1 MLHREEWKDMHISNI
16 PSSNVDRVTTGYRTA
31 ATDVKRSESGYA
43 LDISLVVTDNAAYG
57 LFEDQ
62 GVHGRT
68 AEEVMQAAGSM
79 DVSLYRDYM
88 TVMSNSMSDEDFAK
102 LMEDGCNPTDID
114 IETAV
119 TIVDTIKAQLIK
131 AGVDIVGYTDSIDKD
146 VLVQITGSES
156 MADSLLS
163 AFSKEDVPVTQ
174 ENVSQAVEAYNRGQE
189 LTELPEGAVKYMVTN
204 GMEPEIDN
212 LYLAEHAG
220 AKDAGRQK
228 SGYFREELPGYYGQK
243 AADADMEK
251 LQNQIGK
258 VIEKAGFPIT
268 DETMKDG
275 IWLVEKGIP
284 LTEKSF
290 CLMEEIK
297 EVTLPA
303 SGDKLLEAIAGA
315 LAEGR
320 KAGEGNLAD
329 GRSVYRKAV
338 DCFEEYERKYKSV
351 LEAKPFP
358 ENIKARRQ
366 LEEIRLH
373 MTVEANVKL
382 LKSGFSIDTAPM
394 EEMINALKELEGKQ
408 AESVSSVL
416 NPADLC
422 RETVQKTRELP
433 YLPSS
438 TLGRMLSLGQILTV
452 DAIYETGQ
460 ALRDAYR
467 QAGEAYETMM
477 TIPRADMGDNI
488 KKAFQN
494 VDALLENMG
503 QELTEENRKAVR
515 SLSYNHMEL
524 TEENLL
530 AVKEAEKTVTSV
542 VKKMTPPAVLDL
554 IRKGINPLKTSM
566 EELSEYLSG
575 RDDFSQESEKYSRF
589 LYNLEQNKEI
599 TADEKESFIGIY
611 RLLKQI
617 EKSDGAVIGS
627 LVNSQAEINFSN
639 LLSVVRSGKIKGIN
653 ISMNDNFGSLKEA
666 VERGVSID
674 TQIEA
679 AYNQTIL
686 EEIRKV
692 NEVSDEAVRMLQNLE
707 QPVTIDNLFAADAM
721 RRKDARSFKMLA
733 EAEEKAAE
741 GPHLNKESLTD
752 ILEDTGFMEEDTVYA
767 DKESFQDAYAELMER
782 SESMAKALTFET
794 GMESLD
800 VRALQLVCKQLHLQ
814 KMQAV
819 KEQEYELPQMI
830 DGDLTAIH
838 LKLVHSDED
847 SGKVFVGVDTAGYGY
862 LSGEFFM
869 ESGNVS
875 GYFTGSGNDVT
886 KLLHRTV
893 DALSS
898 RLRESGLKPGN
909 LQVIDGNSVDGTQGS
924 SKPETETRELYNVA
938 GMVIGALK
946 QALSSPLTVV

>member
-16 PSSNVDRVTTGYRTA
+16 PSSNVDRVTTGYRA
-31 ATDVKRSESGYA
+31 ATTDVKKSESGYA
-43 LDISLVVTDNAAYG
+43 LDISGVVTDNAAYG
-57 LFEDQ
+57 LFEDR

-88 TVMSNSMSDEDFAK
+88 TVMSSSMSDEDFAK
-102 LMEDGCNPTDID
+102 LMKDGCNPTDID

-131 AGVDIVGYTDSIDKD
+131 AGVDIAGYTDSIDKD
-146 VLVQITGSES
+146 VLVQITGSEA

-163 AFSKEDVPVTQ
+163 AFSKEDVPATQ

-220 AKDAGRQK
+220 AKDAGRQNM
-228 SGYFREELPGYYGQK
+228 GYFREELPGYYGQK
-243 AADADMEK
+243 ASDADMEK
-251 LQNQIGK
+251 LQDQIGK
-258 VIEKAGFPIT
+258 VIEKAGYPIT
-268 DETMKDG
+268 DETVQDG
-275 IWLVEKGIP
+275 MWLVEKGIP
-284 LTEKSF
+284 LTENSF

-297 EVTLPA
+297 QVTLPA

-338 DCFEEYERKYKSV
+338 DCFEEYERKYQSV
-351 LEAKPFP
+351 LTDKPSQ
-358 ENIKARRQ
+358 ENIRARRQ

-394 EEMINALKELEGKQ
+394 EEMINALKELESKQ
-408 AESVSSVL
+408 AEAGTIAL

-433 YLPSS
+433 YLPAN
-438 TLGRMLSLGQILTV
+438 TLGRLLSLGEILTV
-452 DAIYETGQ
+452 DAIYEAGQ

-477 TIPRADMGDNI
+477 TAPRADMGDNI
-488 KKAFQN
+488 KKAFRN
-494 VDALLENMG
+494 VDALLENIG
-503 QELTEENRKAVR
+503 LELTDENRKAVR

-530 AVKEAEKTVTSV
+530 AVKEAEKTVASV

-554 IRKGINPLKTSM
+554 IRDGINPLKTSM
-566 EELSEYLSG
+566 EELSEYLSK
-575 RDDFSQESEKYSRF
+575 RDDFSEESEKYSRF
-589 LYNLEQNKEI
+589 LYHLEQNQEI
-599 TADEKESFIGIY
+599 TAEEKESFIGIY

-627 LVNSQAEINFSN
+627 LVNSQAEITFSN
-639 LLSVVRSGKIKGIN
+639 LLSAVRSGKVKGVN
-653 ISMNDNFGSLKEA
+653 ISMDENFGSLKEA
-666 VERGVSID
+666 VERGISID
-674 TQIEA
+674 AQIEA
-679 AYNQTIL
+679 AYSQTLL
-686 EEIRKV
+686 EEVRKINDV
-692 NEVSDEAVRMLQNLE
+692 GDEAVRILQNLE
-707 QPVTIDNLFAADAM
+707 QPVTIDNLLAADAM
-721 RRKDARSFKMLA
+721 RKKDARPFKRLA
-733 EAEEKAAE
+733 EAGEKAAVE
-741 GPHLNKESLTD
+741 NAQNKESLTD
-752 ILEDTGFMEEDTVYA
+752 ILEDTGFSEENDTVYT
-767 DKESFQDAYAELMER
+767 DRESFQSAYTELMER
-782 SESMAKALTFET
+782 SEGMAKALAFEVGT
-794 GMESLD
+794 ESLD

-819 KEQEYELPQMI
+819 KEQEYELPQII

-838 LKLVHSDED
+838 LKLVHSAED

-869 ESGNVS
+869 ENGNVS
-875 GYFTGSGNDVT
+875 GYFTGSGSDAT
-886 KLLHRTV
+886 ELLHRTA
-893 DALSS
+893 DTFSS
-898 RLRESGLKPGN
+898 RLRESGLQPGN
-909 LQVIDGNSVDGTQGS
+909 VQVIDGKPVDGTQGGGE
-924 SKPETETRELYNVA
+924 PETETRELYHVA
-938 GMVIGALK
+938 GMVIGAFK
-946 QALSSPLTVV
+946 QALSV